1 LQNDILVLTSFL
13 GYAEC
18 IDESEEPLLFETM
31 IRGGVH
37 DDIVQQYTTWQSAE
51 GVHKKAVE
59 LVSSE

>member
-1 LQNDILVLTSFL
+1 
-13 GYAEC
+13 
-18 IDESEEPLLFETM
+18 M

-51 GVHKKAVE
+51 GGHKKAVE